1 VIQEGDLS
9 EEIKD
14 LHILYRTKR
23 EINGR
28 KRKRYVHMEAGKESH
43 I

>member
-1 VIQEGDLS
+1 VIQERDRS

-28 KRKRYVHMEAGKESH
+28 RRKKICAYGSWKRIA
-43 I
+43 